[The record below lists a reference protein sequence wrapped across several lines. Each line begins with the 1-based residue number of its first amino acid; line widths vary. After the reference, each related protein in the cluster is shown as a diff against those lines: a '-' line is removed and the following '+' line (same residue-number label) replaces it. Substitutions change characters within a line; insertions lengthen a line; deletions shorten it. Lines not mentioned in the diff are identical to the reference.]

1 MKLLLMLLVL
11 LLESHQS
18 TEGSFNPTRSKHY
31 CRNNSEC
38 PTWFICYSNNECSCG
53 NGYGAV
59 VCDNQ
64 RQTSAVLDC
73 HCVTFDKENQ
83 STFIGL
89 CFYNCQSH
97 HSRKRNHLVMT
108 PLPKRAEMLLN
119 RSICNDFNRAGL
131 LCGDC
136 EDGYSPFVLSYN
148 LSCVKC
154 PDGRKNWWKFV
165 IAGFLPLTFFY
176 FFVTFFNINVTTSR
190 LHGVVWFSQTLS
202 IPALIRL
209 MMLGIHNIYPQLK
222 TTTKIFTIFY
232 SFWNLDFFRS
242 IIPNICLNVTT
253 LQALA
258 LDYLIALYPFVLIV
272 ISYFAIEFY
281 DKKIPFIVAIWKP
294 FRILFNSFRKSWDV
308 RTSIIDSF
316 ATFFLLSYV
325 KVLSVTIDLLVP
337 VHIHQL
343 GSNRSIFGL
352 YYTPTVRYFGN
363 EHLPYAILAL
373 IILTIF
379 VCVPTLILALYP
391 FQFFQV
397 FLSYY
402 PLNWHFLHAFVDS
415 FQGCYKD
422 GTQPGTFD
430 CRCFAVLMLLLRLLQ
445 CLIFALTPSLMFF
458 VYAMTLLII
467 YLVLIVN
474 IQPFKVTTVRY
485 PATDPVFLILLS
497 LFYVLV
503 IGGAV
508 TTKDFFFIIM
518 SVLIISSVTLPLL
531 YIAYIICFWL
541 ISKLRCVHLLSLQNR
556 FRRLQ

>member
-1 MKLLLMLLVL
+1 MLLVL
-11 LLESHQS
+11 LLESRQL
-18 TEGSFNPTRSKHY
+18 TEGSFNQSHSKQF
-31 CRNNSEC
+31 CRNDSEC
-38 PTWFICYSNNECSCG
+38 PTWFICHSNNECSCG
-53 NGYGAV
+53 NGSGAV

-64 RQTSAVLDC
+64 SQTSAVLDC
-73 HCVTFDKENQ
+73 HCVTYDRGSQ
-83 STFIGL
+83 STLAGL
-89 CFYNCQSH
+89 CYYNCENH
-97 HSRKRNHLVMT
+97 HSKKRNGLHVVT
-108 PLPKRAEMLLN
+108 TQLPKRAEMLLN

-154 PDGRKNWWKFV
+154 PDGHKNWWKFIV
-165 IAGFLPLTFFY
+165 AGFLPLTLFY
-176 FFVTFFNINVTTSR
+176 FFVLFFNINVTTSR

-209 MMLGIHNIYPQLK
+209 MMLGIHNIYPQLN
-222 TTTKIFTIFY
+222 TTAKIFPIFY
-232 SFWNLDFFRS
+232 SFWNLDLFRS

-258 LDYLIALYPFVLIV
+258 LDYLIALYPFLLIV
-272 ISYFAIEFY
+272 ISYFTIELY

-294 FRILFNSFRKSWDV
+294 FQILFNSFRKSCDV

-325 KVLSVTIDLLVP
+325 KILSVTNDLLAP

-343 GSNRSIFGL
+343 GSNKSIFGL

-363 EHLPYAILAL
+363 DHLPYAILAL

-391 FQFFQV
+391 FRFFQV

-402 PLNWHFLHAFVDS
+402 SLNLHFLHAFVDS

-430 CRCFAVLMLLLRLLQ
+430 CRWFAVLMLLLRPLQ
-445 CLIFALTPSLMFF
+445 FVLFTLTLSLMFF
-458 VYAMTLLII
+458 VYAVILLII
-467 YLVLIVN
+467 YLILMVN
-474 IQPFKVTTVRY
+474 IQPFKRNTVRY
-485 PATDPVFLILLS
+485 PLIDQVFLILLTF
-497 LFYVLV
+497 FYFLI

-508 TTKDFFFIIM
+508 TTNDFFFITI
-518 SVLIISSVTLPLL
+518 SVLTISSATLPLL

-541 ISKLRCVHLLSLQNR
+541 ISKLRCAHLLSLVNR
-556 FRRLQ
+556 FRHQQ